1 MVGSAIRR
9 SLLGKDGS
17 LPGLLAS
24 RCPLSRAPALAV
36 NAKPSVPSCFH
47 PSLQRMFRRMPRQF
61 NRLLLRQ
68 AAHHE
73 SDEPRH
79 HVHVNSNAPIG
90 RELARRDQ
98 PDKPDDLRAN
108 TSAHLDF
115 GLSIAPS
122 ESVSGKRVRFSA
134 DTMFDHYTSCL
145 GCTDLNAYP
154 SDLTDQKGKVIEP
167 LVPKPKPGR
176 RPPKHPRRM
185 ILNAIFYLKRT
196 GLPVEVAAHGFS
208 AEIHGL
214 RILRGLLRCGQESP
228 WA

>member
-1 MVGSAIRR
+1 M
-9 SLLGKDGS
+9 L
-17 LPGLLAS
+17 
-24 RCPLSRAPALAV
+24 
-36 NAKPSVPSCFH
+36 
-47 PSLQRMFRRMPRQF
+47 
-61 NRLLLRQ
+61 
-68 AAHHE
+68 
-73 SDEPRH
+73 
-79 HVHVNSNAPIG
+79 PIG
-90 RELARRDQ
+90 CELARRDQ

-108 TSAHLDF
+108 TSEHLDF
-115 GLSIAPS
+115 GLGIAPS

-154 SDLTDQKGKVIEP
+154 SDLTDQEWKVIEP

-185 ILNAIFYLKRT
+185 IPNAIFYLKRT

-214 RILRGLLRCGQESP
+214 RILRGLLRCGQESSWEQKACRGRYP
-228 WA
+228 RPERAFRRRPGPRWSREPALRSRSPLWPSCRSSGPTAAMPAH